1 MEPTG
6 DPLLPKPIT
15 CARQRS
21 WAPESELFPFPCARQ
36 RPLARVV
43 AGTVAGTASC
53 SVREIDLTRV
63 LAGPDKLRKSLGI
76 EADNDVVSEGN
87 ERHAGSGSA
96 RQLSPL
102 AQRVDVFRNIELFVV
117 AVVLV

>member
-1 MEPTG
+1 MTG
-6 DPLLPKPIT
+6 
-15 CARQRS
+15 ARGRW
-21 WAPESELFPFPCARQ
+21 WALESALFPVPCARQ
-36 RPLARVV
+36 RPWSRAG
-43 AGTVAGTASC
+43 AGTVAGTASH
-53 SVREIDLTRV
+53 SVRKIDLTRV

-87 ERHAGSGSA
+87 ERHAGSA

-102 AQRVDVFRNIELFVV
+102 AQRVDVFRDIELFVV

>member
-87 ERHAGSGSA
+87 ERHAGSA